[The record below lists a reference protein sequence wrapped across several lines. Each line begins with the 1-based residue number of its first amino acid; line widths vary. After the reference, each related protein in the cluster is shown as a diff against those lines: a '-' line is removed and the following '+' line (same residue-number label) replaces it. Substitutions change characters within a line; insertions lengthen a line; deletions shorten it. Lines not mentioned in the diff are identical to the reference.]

1 MPEPPPVDDDVIE
14 GEHVSTEPEVVEMPE
29 VEEETWDA
37 DTAPQV
43 GSPATE
49 LATPDALVGLDLKA
63 YTKNTNLNEM
73 VPALINRQADF
84 TLLDVPDAILGPK
97 LKSLGHGMFRYSK
110 FFINK
115 NRLPHH
121 THDVKEEAYWIE
133 PTMIPDYD
141 LFDEQCFMSIGLHQD
156 FGPAPVFFF
165 ASATVSNTG
174 RSRCVE
180 PPLPGVTP
188 PTILVP

>member
-84 TLLDVPDAILGPK
+84 TLLDVPDAILDLERWTGQIKVIGPISDHQDLAAAFPK
-97 LKSLGHGMFRYSK
+97 ASPQLRDQALLVERQVFTTEGEAIEFGKSLYRADRYR
-110 FFINK
+110 FEVNVG
-115 NRLPHH
+115 RAQPE
-121 THDVKEEAYWIE
+121 DV
-133 PTMIPDYD
+133 
-141 LFDEQCFMSIGLHQD
+141 G
-156 FGPAPVFFF
+156 
-165 ASATVSNTG
+165 
-174 RSRCVE
+174 SR
-180 PPLPGVTP
+180 
-188 PTILVP
+188 